1 MTPMAT
7 PPLSIFLAKEGVSEE
22 DLLNN
27 GHGAVATPIQVG
39 HVKGTLYTKNS
50 PPHAPSWAS
59 FFSSAVPAEVLALE
73 TASASALLVLPMK
86 NRTFAVAFGYGRHLI
101 DDMAVEARFGL
112 HATLNSISQDHVR
125 VVDKKTFEGIS
136 THTREQASKETSIGD
151 FGLNVERDVVS
162 AVTGT
167 PIDSTLGNQMI
178 GKDSLTARCNV
189 TLHQL
194 PELLQAYFAK
204 SKEETYKNRFSWID
218 NIFEVR
224 DKAKQQEL
232 DAVVVEMMRSGGNAK
247 LWLAIPELVDWS
259 DIKGFSYSQKQ
270 SAEVFPDVHLSKYI
284 EHHSAA
290 AISDEAL
297 RRHKIFGHRT
307 STDAIFDS
315 WRVYRCVHA
324 EISVDDKTYLLNG
337 GNWYQIDNDFVA
349 MVDKTVAEIPCTN
362 FTPIDYAHG
371 EHEDQYNKRLSAA
384 IDGSCCLD
392 RNMILHGGGRSSV
405 EFCDVYAPSRQMIHV
420 KRYGSASVL
429 SHLFAQGVVS
439 ATTFISDEQFREK
452 ANTLLPS
459 SLQLATPT
467 DRPNA
472 SDFEIAFL
480 IASQSTGPLSLP
492 FFSRVTLR
500 NAYRQ
505 LTGYGFKTT
514 VTKVQVV

>member
-1 MTPMAT
+1 MAT

-22 DLLNN
+22 DLLNH
-27 GHGAVATPIQVG
+27 GHGARPTPIQVG

-50 PPHAPSWAS
+50 PPHPPSWAS
-59 FFSSAVPAEVLALE
+59 FFSDAVPGDVLALE
-73 TASASALLVLPMK
+73 TASASALLVVPMK

-112 HATLNSISQDHVR
+112 HATLNSISQDNVR
-125 VVDKKTFEGIS
+125 TIDKKTFEGIS

-167 PIDSTLGNQMI
+167 PIDSTLGSQLI
-178 GKDSLTARCNV
+178 GKDSLTARCNT
-189 TLHQL
+189 TLDKL
-194 PELLQAYFAK
+194 PELLQAYYAK
-204 SKEETYKNRFSWID
+204 SKDDTYKKRFSWID

-224 DKAKQQEL
+224 DKAKQKEL
-232 DAVVVEMMRSGGNAK
+232 DAVVVGMMQSGGSPK
-247 LWLAIPELVDWS
+247 LWLAIPELIDWS
-259 DIKGFSYSQKQ
+259 DVKGFSYSQAP
-270 SAEVFPDVHLSKYI
+270 SSEISPDIHLSKYI
-284 EHHSAA
+284 DHHSADS
-290 AISDEAL
+290 ISDESL
-297 RRHKIFGHRT
+297 HRHKIFGYRI

-315 WRVYRCVHA
+315 WRVYRCIHA
-324 EISVDDKTYLLNG
+324 EITVDGVTYLLNG

-349 MVDKTVAEIPCTN
+349 LVDKTVAAIPCTN
-362 FTPIDYAHG
+362 FTPIDYTHG
-371 EHEDQYNKRLSAA
+371 EHEAQYNKRLSAA

-405 EFCDVYAPSRQMIHV
+405 EFCDVYGPSRQMIHV

-439 ATTFISDEQFREK
+439 ATTFMSDERFREK
-452 ANTLLPS
+452 ANTLLPAA
-459 SLQLATPT
+459 LQWATPA

-472 SDFEIAFL
+472 PDFEIAFL
-480 IASQSTGPLSLP
+480 IASQSAGPLTLP

-500 NAYRQ
+500 NAFRQ
-505 LTGYGFKTT
+505 LTSYGFKTT